1 MKKRIFYQL
10 FGGSAKKT
18 NLMDQ
23 FIIFEDIRLS
33 LYNVTALKSKE
44 GLVGKPDILILF
56 ENIIKVIQNSPT
68 SPTEA
73 MATNIFQN
81 PKIMS
86 TFNQ

>member
-1 MKKRIFYQL
+1 
-10 FGGSAKKT
+10 
-18 NLMDQ
+18 MDQ
-23 FIIFEDIRLS
+23 FIIFEDKHLS
-33 LYNVTALKSKE
+33 SYNDTALKSNE

-86 TFNQ
+86 TFNQLSTIPA